1 MKKNNLK
8 IIATI
13 VAKTTERKEVLAS
26 IRKVEKE
33 SQKEDGNISYLAYQ
47 DTLNNDKFVIV
58 EDWKSQEAI
67 DLHNN
72 TKHFNTFKAEID
84 GKVDSLSIDVIKEIE
99 D

>member
-1 MKKNNLK
+1 MNKNSLK

-13 VAKTTERKEVLAS
+13 IAKTNDRKEVLSS
-26 IRKVEKE
+26 IKKVEKE

-47 DTLNNDKFVIV
+47 DTQSNDKFVIV

-67 DLHNN
+67 DIHNQ

-84 GKVDSLSIDVIKEIE
+84 GKVESLSIDIIKEIE